1 MHVALFHPAKLPVR
15 RYGGVDRVVVWLA
28 RGLAERGHR
37 VSLLAT
43 AGSDVPEATLVPV
56 NPGAARKPGFDLAAA
71 LPPGVDVV
79 HAHRPIE
86 ASRNGAPSIWTLHGN
101 THPDKLDSLPPG
113 MVCLSANHAARHHT
127 NVFVYNGLDPSEYT
141 FQAAKGEFDLFLGQL
156 HTSRG
161 YAWALEGAKRTG
173 HNLVVAGGWRPSFR
187 RDLRYVGEVDNTEKI
202 RLLAEAR
209 CLWMPAQWDEPF
221 GLPLIE
227 AMASG
232 TPIIGTPRGALPE
245 IVTPDTG
252 ALGESLDDLIELR
265 GRIGSIDPERCRQ
278 RVAQHFSHQIMAEG
292 YERMYRSAIDGERLP
307 AGKVV
312 GI

>member
-1 MHVALFHPAKLPVR
+1 MHIALFHPAKLPVR

-28 RGLAERGHR
+28 RGLADRGHR
-37 VSLLAT
+37 VTLVAA
-43 AGSDVPEATLVPV
+43 AGSDVPEATLVAV
-56 NPGAARKPGFDLAAA
+56 NPGAARKPTFDLSRL
-71 LPPGVDVV
+71 LPDGVDLV
-79 HAHRPIE
+79 HAHRPM
-86 ASRNGAPSIWTLHGN
+86 APLQSQHPLVWTHHAN
-101 THPDKLDSLPPG
+101 TQPDKLEGLPPG

-127 NVFVYNGLDPSEYT
+127 NAFVYNGLDTAEYT
-141 FQAAKGEFDLFLGQL
+141 FQPDKGDFDLFLGQL

-173 HNLVVAGGWRPSFR
+173 NHLVVAGGWRPSFR

-232 TPIIGTPRGALPE
+232 TPILGTPRGAL
-245 IVTPDTG
+245 PDTG
-252 ALGESLDDLIELR
+252 ALGESMEDLIELR
-265 GRIGSIDPERCRQ
+265 ARIAAIDPERCLH
-278 RVAQHFSHQIMAEG
+278 RVTEHFSHRTMAEG
-292 YERMYRSAIDGERLP
+292 YQRVYAAVIAGSPMP
-307 AGKVV
+307 AGKVA
-312 GI
+312 I

>member
-15 RYGGVDRVVVWLA
+15 RYGGADRVVVWLA

-37 VSLLAT
+37 VSLLAA
-43 AGSDVPEATLVPV
+43 AGSEVPEATLVPV
-56 NPGAARKPGFDLAAA
+56 NPGSARKPGFDLAAA

-86 ASRNGAPSIWTLHGN
+86 APRNGVPSLWTHHGN
-101 THPDKLDSLPPG
+101 TPPDKLDSLPPG
-113 MVCLSANHAARHHT
+113 MVCLSANHAVRHHS

-141 FQAAKGEFDLFLGQL
+141 FQVAKAEFDLFLGQL

-161 YAWALEGAKRTG
+161 YSWALEGAKRTG
-173 HNLVVAGGWRPSFR
+173 HSLVVAGGWRPSFR
-187 RDLRYVGEVDNTEKI
+187 RDLRYVGEVDDSEKI

-232 TPIIGTPRGALPE
+232 TPILGTPRGALPE
-245 IVTPDTG
+245 IVTPNTG

-265 GRIGSIDPERCRQ
+265 GRIGEIDPEQCRH
-278 RVAQHFSHQIMAEG
+278 RVTTYFSHQTMAEG
-292 YERMYRSAIDGERLP
+292 YERMYGAVVAGTPLP
-307 AGKVV
+307 AGRVV

>member
-37 VSLLAT
+37 VTLLAT

-56 NPGAARKPGFDLAAA
+56 HPGRARKPDFDLAAV
-71 LPPGVDVV
+71 LPDDVDVV
-79 HAHRPIE
+79 HAHRPI
-86 ASRNGAPSIWTLHGN
+86 AAPRGDLPWIWTHHGN
-101 THPDKLDSLPPG
+101 THADKLADLPPR
-113 MVCLSANHAARHHT
+113 MVCLSANHAARHHS
-127 NVFVYNGLDPSEYT
+127 NAFVYNGLDPSEYGFSAT
-141 FQAAKGEFDLFLGQL
+141 KGAFDLFLGQL

-173 HNLVVAGGWRPSFR
+173 HALVVAGGWRPSFR
-187 RDLRYVGEVDNTEKI
+187 RDLRYVGEVDNTEKK
-202 RLLAEAR
+202 RLLAEAA

-232 TPIIGTPRGALPE
+232 TPILGTSRGALPE
-245 IVTPDTG
+245 IVSPDTG
-252 ALGESLDDLIELR
+252 ALGETLEDLVALR
-265 GRIGSIDPERCRQ
+265 ERITTIDPEACRQ
-278 RVAQHFSHQIMAEG
+278 RVLAHFSHRQMAEG
-292 YERMYRSAIDGERLP
+292 YERVYEAVLAGRELP
-307 AGKVV
+307 AGRVV